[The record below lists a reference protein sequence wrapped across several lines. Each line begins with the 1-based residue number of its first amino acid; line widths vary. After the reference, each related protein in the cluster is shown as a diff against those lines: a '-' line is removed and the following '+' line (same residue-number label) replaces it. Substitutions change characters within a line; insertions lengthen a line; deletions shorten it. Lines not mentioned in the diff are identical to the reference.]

1 MIQVIQ
7 APSEE
12 KPLFKQ
18 SVFLA
23 GGINQCP
30 EWQEVFLKKFDA
42 LYDGYVTVY
51 NPRRSGELK
60 PEMHKAQV
68 EWETEKLRDA
78 THVVFWFCHET
89 LCPITLYE
97 YGWIK
102 HTDKVRVVGCHPD
115 YQRRNDILFRE
126 RQLVFDSL
134 DRLATNLCL
143 KLGGGYLGP

>member
-12 KPLFKQ
+12 KPLFTR

-30 EWQEVFLKKFDA
+30 NWQDVFLNKLSD
-42 LYDGYVTVY
+42 LYNGNVTIY
-51 NPRRSGELK
+51 NPRRSGDFK

-68 EWETEKLRDA
+68 DWETRKLEES
-78 THVVFWFCHET
+78 TVVVFWFCHET

-102 HTDKVRVVGCHPD
+102 HTDKVRIVGAHPD

-126 RQLVFDSL
+126 RQFVFDSL
-134 DRLATNLCL
+134 DMLATGLCV
-143 KLGGGYLGP
+143 KLVGGMF